1 MDSFHDYRQHW
12 YWWGLSP
19 MGVLV
24 MMVGLIIVIM
34 FPQDALWLPNL
45 YFGK

>member
-1 MDSFHDYRQHW
+1 LVGF
-12 YWWGLSP
+12 SP

-34 FPQDALWLPNL
+34 FPQIALWLPNL
-45 YFGK
+45 YFGT